1 MELIR
6 NDQKRKRLSLTVFV
20 LCLGLFLCLAG
31 LLIPWDNTRRSNGR
45 PEASGFR
52 AWQPVARQ
60 TEAPEGP
67 VGVAL
72 ECRISVDEQCTR
84 NSWLMFYTYH
94 QYVDVYIGEECVYSI
109 HPAPEY
115 PFIDTVGC
123 NWVKVPLY
131 DRDAGKEIRVV
142 LTPVYEA
149 GREQI
154 PEFLMGSEL
163 DIYRYQLWKNLP
175 HLVIGGLL
183 VLFGTIVAIP
193 AGIIR
198 EEGALAMGISAVM
211 IGSWRLLDSP
221 FAAFDAGGKSLLLY
235 YTSLVML
242 MGFGIPVVYAVKNR
256 KDRRNSM
263 IFESYGLIAGLVLIV
278 QMLLQLLG
286 LLDMRQSLWVTHA
299 VQFAGGLL
307 ILVML
312 LPLGKNGAAAAWLHN
327 RRITFCIL
335 AVAAFL
341 DMAVFYLTHRSDQL
355 LITPLAFLVIVL
367 VYGIRFLLSYLDQTR
382 QLKDKETQLI
392 QSRTS
397 AALGQIRSHFIFN
410 VLNAISGM
418 CKYDP
423 AKADETVVRFSR
435 YLRTN
440 INILQSDELVTFQEE
455 LEYLEDYIALEQIR
469 FGDRVRFEKK
479 IGQDDFL
486 LPPLLLQPIV
496 ENAIKHGLTARENG
510 GTVCLETRKEGDWVV
525 ITVRD
530 NGVGFDPVEIEK
542 EDSVG
547 IRNVRFRLEH
557 LAGGK
562 MTIDSEPGVG
572 TCVRMSVPW
581 EDD

>member
-31 LLIPWDNTRRSNGR
+31 LLIPRDNTRRSNSR

-84 NSWLMFYTYH
+84 NTWLMFYTYH

-115 PFIDTVGC
+115 PFINTVGC

-131 DRDAGKEIRVV
+131 DRDAGKEIRVM

-163 DIYRYQLWKNLP
+163 DIYKHQLRENLP

-183 VLFGTIVAIP
+183 VLFGIIMAIP
-193 AGIIR
+193 AGIVR

-221 FAAFDAGGKSLLLY
+221 FAAFDAEGKSLLLY

-242 MGFGIPVVYAVKNR
+242 MEFGIPVVYAVKNR

-263 IFESYGLIAGLVLIV
+263 IFEIYGLTAGLILIV

-286 LLDMRQSLWVTHA
+286 FLDMRQSLWVTHT
-299 VQFAGGLL
+299 VQLAGGLL
-307 ILVML
+307 ILAML
-312 LPLGKNGAAAAWLHN
+312 LPQGKTGAATRWLHN
-327 RRITFCIL
+327 RRVIFCIL

-341 DMAVFYLTHRSDQL
+341 DLTVFYLTNRSDQL

-367 VYGIRFLLSYLDQTR
+367 VYGIRFLLSYLEQTR

-440 INILQSDELVTFQEE
+440 INILQSDELVTFREE

-469 FGDRVRFEKK
+469 FGDRIRFEKE

-510 GTVCLETRKEGDWVV
+510 GTVWLETRKEGDWVV

-542 EDSVG
+542 KDSVG
-547 IRNVRFRLEH
+547 IQNVRFRLEH